1 MERGACGNICSPSES
16 ELRSVVCTRQL
27 TRHATRQRSAYHV
40 SVPTRYGHGA
50 VCYIPN
56 PRLEGLR
63 PFVLPAGSSG
73 TGHGERHSLLSHVG
87 LLLVDIDRLV
97 VEPQLIEQMC
107 SYVACRLHNF
117 HTWHP
122 GPCA

>member
-63 PFVLPAGSSG
+63 PLVLPAGSSG
-73 TGHGERHSLLSHVG
+73 TGHGERHSLSSHVG
-87 LLLVDIDRLV
+87 LLLDIDKIDWYWYSRAAAHR
-97 VEPQLIEQMC
+97 EQMC
-107 SYVACRLHNF
+107 SCRLSV
-117 HTWHP
+117 
-122 GPCA
+122 A